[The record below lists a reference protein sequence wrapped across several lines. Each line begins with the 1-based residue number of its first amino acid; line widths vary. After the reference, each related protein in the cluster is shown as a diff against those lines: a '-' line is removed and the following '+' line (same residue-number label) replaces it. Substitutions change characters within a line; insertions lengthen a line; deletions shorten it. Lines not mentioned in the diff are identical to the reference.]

1 MAGRDHHVKASSP
14 FTPFLERRALSRM
27 AGARSFERGEDYFDG
42 KRVKAM
48 IENEGTI
55 TANVQGSRSYRVKL
69 WIEDENLDYSCTCP
83 VGADGEFC
91 KHCVAVGLAWLEG
104 DQRKRS
110 GKSDEPAAVSME
122 DVRAYLLGQDKK
134 ALVEMLVEQATD
146 DDRLRQRLFLKAAKT
161 DSKGLNLV
169 TYQRAVDDAV
179 ESDGYVHYRNMYGY
193 TRGIEE
199 VIDPVD
205 ELLKEGHAAAV
216 IELTEYAIEAV
227 EKATGSVDDSDGY
240 MGGILERLQDLHHN
254 ACKKAKP
261 DPEALA
267 RRLFEWELHTDYD
280 TFFGAAET
288 YASILGK
295 KGLAVYRTLAEEEW
309 AKVPA
314 LSPGQDDSEKYGK
327 RFRIT
332 HIMEALA
339 RQTGDVEAVVAVMKR
354 DLSLAYHYLQI
365 AETYK
370 SAHKYDL
377 ALDYAERGV
386 KAFPKRTD
394 SRLREFLAEEYHRR
408 KRHDE
413 AMSLIWAEFAESSS
427 LEEYKKLKDH
437 AQRIGQWAPWRE
449 KALDYLRNEI
459 ARAKDQCQGNRWP
472 WYHKADHSEL
482 VRIFLWEKDVEAAW
496 REGQEG
502 GCSNDLWLELAAKRD
517 KEHPEDALPIYQR
530 QIEPT
535 LGRKNNEAYA
545 ATINLLRKVRGL
557 MVRLGRE
564 AEFTTYV
571 NKLRAAHKP
580 KRNFMKLLDQE
591 RF

>member
-27 AGARSFERGEDYFDG
+27 AGARSFERGEDYLDG
-42 KRVKAM
+42 KRVKAL
-48 IENEGTI
+48 IEHDGTM
-55 TANVQGSRSYRVKL
+55 TATVQGSRSYRVKL
-69 WIEDENLDYSCTCP
+69 WIENEDFDYSCTCP

-104 DQRKRS
+104 DKRRRS
-110 GKSDEPAAVSME
+110 GRSDAPAAVNMG

-134 ALVEMLVEQATD
+134 ALVEILMEQATD
-146 DDRLRQRLFLKAAKT
+146 DDRLRQHLFLKAAKKG
-161 DSKGLNLV
+161 SKGLNLI
-169 TYQRAVDDAV
+169 TYQKAIDDAV
-179 ESDGYVHYRNMYGY
+179 EINGFVDYRSTYDY
-193 TRGIEE
+193 ARGIEE
-199 VIDPVD
+199 VINSVE
-205 ELLKEGHAAAV
+205 ELLKERYAGEAISLA
-216 IELTEYAIEAV
+216 EYALEAV
-227 EKATGSVDDSDGY
+227 EEAMGSVDDSNGD
-240 MGGILERLQDLHHN
+240 MGSILERLQELHCR

-267 RRLFEWELHTDYD
+267 RRLFEWELRTDYD
-280 TFFGAAET
+280 TFYGAAET

-314 LSPGQDDSEKYGK
+314 LRPGQDNSEKYGK
-327 RFRIT
+327 RFRVT
-332 HIMEALA
+332 HIMETLA
-339 RQTGDVEAVVAVMKR
+339 RQTGDVEAVVAVKKR

-370 SAHKYDL
+370 SARQHDL
-377 ALDYAERGV
+377 ALDWAERGV
-386 KAFPKRTD
+386 KAFPERTD

-427 LEEYKKLKDH
+427 LEEYKKLKAH
-437 AQRIGQWAPWRE
+437 AQRIGQWQMWRE
-449 KALDYLRNEI
+449 KALAYMGNRIAEARNETK
-459 ARAKDQCQGNRWP
+459 KDRWG
-472 WYHKADHSEL
+472 WFQETDHSDL
-482 VRIFLWEKDVEAAW
+482 VRIFLWEKDLEAAW
-496 REGQEG
+496 REAQEG
-502 GCSNDLWLELAAKRD
+502 GCSNDLWLELAAKRN

-535 LGRKNNEAYA
+535 LDRKNNEAYA
-545 ATINLLRKVRGL
+545 ETVKLLRKVRGL

-564 AEFTTYV
+564 VEFTTYV
-571 NKLRAAHKP
+571 DQLRAAHKP
-580 KRNFMKLLDQE
+580 KRNFIKLLDRE
-591 RF
+591 RL

>member
-1 MAGRDHHVKASSP
+1 MKALSP

-42 KRVKAM
+42 NRVKAL
-48 IENEGTI
+48 IEHDGTI

-69 WIEDENLDYSCTCP
+69 WIEDEDLDYSCTCP

-91 KHCVAVGLAWLEG
+91 KHCVAVGLVWLEG
-104 DQRKRS
+104 DQRRRS

-122 DVRAYLLGQDKK
+122 DVRGYLLGQDKK
-134 ALVEMLVEQATD
+134 ALVEILMEQATD
-146 DDRLRQRLFLKAAKT
+146 DDRLRQRLFLKAAKKG
-161 DSKGLNLV
+161 SKALNLA
-169 TYQRAVDDAV
+169 TYQEAINDAV
-179 ESDGYVHYRNMYGY
+179 EIDGFVDYRSAYDY
-193 TRGIEE
+193 AHGIEE
-199 VIDPVD
+199 VIDSVE
-205 ELLKEGHAAAV
+205 ELFKEGHAAEV
-216 IELTEYAIEAV
+216 ISLAEYALEAV
-227 EKATGSVDDSDGY
+227 EEAMGSVDDSDGD
-240 MGGILERLQDLHHN
+240 MSSILERLQELHCR

-267 RRLFEWELHTDYD
+267 RRLFEWELRTDYD
-280 TFFGAAET
+280 TFYGAVDT

-314 LSPGQDDSEKYGK
+314 LRAGQDDSEKYGK
-327 RFRIT
+327 RFRVT
-332 HIMEALA
+332 HIMETLA
-339 RQTGDVEAVVAVMKR
+339 RQTGDVEAVVAVKKR
-354 DLSLAYHYLQI
+354 DLSLAYHYLEI

-370 SAHKYDL
+370 SARQHDL
-377 ALDYAERGV
+377 ALEWAERGV

-408 KRHDE
+408 KRYDE

-427 LEEYKKLKDH
+427 LEEYKKLNNH

-459 ARAKDQCQGNRWP
+459 ARAKDQRQENRWP

-496 REGQEG
+496 REAQEG

-535 LGRKNNEAYA
+535 LDRKNNEAYA
-545 ATINLLRKVRGL
+545 ETISLLRKVHGL

-564 AEFTTYV
+564 VEFTAYV
-571 NKLRAAHKP
+571 SQLRAAHKP
-580 KRNFMKLLDQE
+580 KRNFMKLLDRE
-591 RF
+591 RL